1 MNDKTGDILL
11 REFVAADYERAY
23 AFWSS
28 VDGLGLNESD
38 SRERI
43 VAFLERNP
51 GFSAVATNAA
61 GAIVGTILCGH
72 NGRSG
77 SLYHLGVARELR
89 GRGLGRRLVEHC
101 FAKLAAA
108 DIPRCNI
115 VVFTSNEVGYKFW
128 MSGGWTDP
136 TTWKIL
142 QKQVPP
148 APR

>member
-1 MNDKTGDILL
+1 MSDTHEIQL
-11 REFVAADYERAY
+11 REFMAADYERAY

-28 VDGLGLNESD
+28 IEGLGLNESD

-43 VAFLERNP
+43 TAFLARNP
-51 GFSAVATNAA
+51 GFSAVATDAS
-61 GAIVGTILCGH
+61 GAMVGTVLCGH

-77 SLYHLGVARELR
+77 SLYHLAVARELR
-89 GRGLGRRLVEHC
+89 SQGLGQRLVDYC

-115 VVFTSNEVGYKFW
+115 VVYTNNEIGYKFW
-128 MSGGWTDP
+128 MANGWTDP

-148 APR
+148 AAR